1 MSKAENQTIKKLEYI
16 EYNGEKIPY
25 ELIRAKIKNLY
36 IYIKEG
42 KVIVKAPKKLKE
54 KEIYEFINKKSN
66 WIYKNIKSEK
76 PKIEE
81 KIEQKDI
88 EKLEEIVKKSIE
100 KYSKELQERPQKVKL
115 KNIKYAWGSCS
126 SKRNITINI
135 KLANKNEKVIE
146 YVVLHE
152 MCHLKQ
158 MNHSKKFWD
167 LVEKNMPEYKQYKK
181 MLKQ

>member
-1 MSKAENQTIKKLEYI
+1 MSKAKNQEISKSEYI

-25 ELIRAKIKNLY
+25 ELVRTKIKNLY

-42 KVIVKAPKKLKE
+42 KIIVKAPIKLKE
-54 KEIYEFINKKSN
+54 KDIYEFINKKAK
-66 WIYKNIKSEK
+66 WIYEHIKLEK
-76 PKIEE
+76 TKKEE

-88 EKLEEIVKKSIE
+88 EKLEEIVRKSIE
-100 KYSKELQERPQKVKL
+100 KYSKALQESPKRVRL

-126 SKRNITINI
+126 SKKNITINI
-135 KLANKNEKVIE
+135 KLANKNEKAIE

-167 LVEKNMPEYKQYKK
+167 LVEKNMPEYKEYKK
-181 MLKQ
+181 ILKQ